1 MSQRVGVAR
10 VSECKLRA
18 DCH

>member
-18 DCH
+18 DRH